1 MELKQRISL
10 DDIYAIGL
18 LIVPYG
24 IETLP
29 TGYNINGEILLIVPY
44 GIKWHSYMCRQVIW
58 GFYCMELKLV
68 KLSCYF
74 IYYDYLIM

>member
-1 MELKQRISL
+1 MELKHDKVTIIL
-10 DDIYAIGL
+10 YELAL

-24 IETLP
+24 IE
-29 TGYNINGEILLIVPY
+29 
-44 GIKWHSYMCRQVIW
+44 WHSYMCRQVIW